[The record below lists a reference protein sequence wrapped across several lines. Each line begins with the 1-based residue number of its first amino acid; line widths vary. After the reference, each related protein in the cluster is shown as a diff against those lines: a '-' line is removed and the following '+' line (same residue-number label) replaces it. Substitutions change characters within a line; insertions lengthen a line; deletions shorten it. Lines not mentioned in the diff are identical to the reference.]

1 VEKYPK
7 IKSKRVKR
15 RGLSSGEIARSLKSL
30 GVEAR
35 KTCPECGGGLEESDE
50 LVFETTL
57 SGERVVIPNLSG
69 TRCTRCG
76 LMGFDPKSSRA
87 IEQHTASRPSVG
99 FERTV
104 TNVGNRAAIYLPAD
118 IVRDMEIRAGMK
130 VKFYPRTGKSVV
142 LEFEK

>member
-7 IKSKRVKR
+7 IRPKRVGRK
-15 RGLSSGEIARSLKSL
+15 GLSCKEITRSLKSV
-30 GVEAR
+30 GVEVR
-35 KTCPECGGGLEESDE
+35 KTCPECGGELEESDE
-50 LVFETTL
+50 LIFEATL

-69 TRCTRCG
+69 TRCTKCG
-76 LMGFDPKSSRA
+76 LMGFDPKSSRI
-87 IEQHTASRPSVG
+87 IEQHTAGRPSVG

-118 IVRDMEIRAGMK
+118 IVRDMKVEAGMK
-130 VKFYPRTGKSVV
+130 VKFYPRTDKSIV